1 MALNQDTLIPNVE
14 IFNNEFSANFAPLTN
29 SLFIQGFE
37 TIKIFNSTFKNN
49 SLIFDKNRGNLD
61 PIYIHLN

>member
-1 MALNQDTLIPNVE
+1 MALHQDTLNSNVE
-14 IFNNEFSANFAPLTN
+14 IFDNEFSANFAPLTN

-49 SLIFDKNRGNLD
+49 SLLIDNNREKMDPMYVNL
-61 PIYIHLN
+61 N

>member
-1 MALNQDTLIPNVE
+1 VALQQDTLNSNVE

-49 SLIFDKNRGNLD
+49 SLLIDNNRGKMDPMYVNL
-61 PIYIHLN
+61 N